1 VIAALFAA
9 LLAPAAAS
17 DIQDYSAL
25 EAALDA
31 ELQRSMD
38 ELVLSDQERPYL
50 VIYDVVDGAHATF
63 HASFGAMLTETV
75 DPHRQL
81 RAEVRIGSYAFDSSN
96 FDAMGE
102 PEGVMVTSLPLEY
115 DERAVRRQAWLATD
129 RAYKNAVE
137 QYSRKRADYEP
148 SEQEIPDLLPIE
160 PVTSSPISQPV
171 VDEAQIRAT
180 VERLSAI
187 PAEYDGAFESG
198 EAAGRDWQGTRLTL
212 SSEGMRLYR
221 TTGYALVRVEAVMR
235 MEDGS
240 RLRDGRW
247 WVART
252 AAELPDLAQMEAEVR
267 EMCDWLVAL
276 QDAPVLEDYI
286 GPVLFEAP
294 AAVELYRQLAAPEM
308 VGTPPLKQ
316 TMAFGD
322 FSAGA
327 SRGRARIGRRLMPE
341 GWTITDDP
349 TVPGTAGSYTY
360 DHDGVRASAV
370 GVVEDG
376 VVLNLLTSRIPAGLN
391 QPSTGHARA
400 LGADRREAMPAVV
413 SVTPK
418 RTRSERRMRRKA
430 LRLSSQTINDG
441 VLVIRRLEP
450 PSMTEDFDIFFT
462 GEGPPPGLTPPYEA
476 YMLYADGREQ
486 PVRGV
491 TFVGVDR
498 RVLREVVMAGDPGE
512 YVGVMDSSPGPR
524 RYNIG
529 AVGGLPAAWSVPP
542 VLLTEIEVQGD
553 AGGEVREIPAP

>member
-1 VIAALFAA
+1 VIAAI
-9 LLAPAAAS
+9 LLAFGLSTAAADS
-17 DIQDYSAL
+17 GEQAAL

-38 ELVLSDQERPYL
+38 ELVLPDQEQPYL
-50 VIYDVVDGAHATF
+50 VIYDVVDGAHATY
-63 HASFGAMLTETV
+63 HASFGALLTVTAE
-75 DPHRQL
+75 PHRQL
-81 RAEVRIGSYAFDSSN
+81 RAEVRVGSYAFDSSN

-102 PEGVMVTSLPLEY
+102 PDGVMVTSLPLEY

-129 RAYKNAVE
+129 RAYKNAIE

-148 SEQEIPDLLPIE
+148 SEQEIPDLLPID
-160 PVTSSPISQPV
+160 VVNNAPIDLPA
-171 VDEAQIRAT
+171 VDDAAIREL

-187 PAEYDGAFESG
+187 PGEYGVFESG
-198 EAAGRDWQGTRLTL
+198 EAAGRDWQGSRLTL

-221 TTGYALVRVEAVMR
+221 TTGYALVRVEAVLR
-235 MEDGS
+235 LEDGS

-247 WVART
+247 WVAQDVSSLPSL
-252 AAELPDLAQMEAEVR
+252 AEMALEVR
-267 EMCDWLVAL
+267 EMCDWLVSL

-322 FSAGA
+322 FSAST
-327 SRGRARIGRRLMPE
+327 SRGRARLGRRLLPE

-360 DHDGVRASAV
+360 DHDGVAASPV
-370 GVVEDG
+370 NVVEDG
-376 VVLNLLTSRIPAGLN
+376 VVLNLLTSRVPAGLN

-413 SVTPK
+413 AVTPK
-418 RTRSERRMRRKA
+418 RDRSERRMRRKA

-476 YMLYADGREQ
+476 YMLYPDGREQ

-491 TFVGVDR
+491 SFVGVDR
-498 RVLREVVMAGDPGE
+498 RVLREVVMAGAPGD
-512 YVGVMDSSPGPR
+512 YVGVMDASPGPR

-542 VLLTEIEVQGD
+542 VLLTEIEVQGGS
-553 AGGEVREIPAP
+553 GGEVREIPAP